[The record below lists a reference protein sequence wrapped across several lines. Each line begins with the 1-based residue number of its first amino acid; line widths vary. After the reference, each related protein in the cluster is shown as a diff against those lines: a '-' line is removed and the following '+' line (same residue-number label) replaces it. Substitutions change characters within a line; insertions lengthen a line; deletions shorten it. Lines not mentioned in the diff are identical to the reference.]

1 MKFNIDKK
9 NIKSFEYD
17 AVTGTLEILFQSGR
31 KYRYHEVSVNWLTK
45 LISSEADKVPSELSK
60 IYRYEEI

>member
-17 AVTGTLEILFQSGR
+17 SVTGTLEILFQSGR
-31 KYRYHEVSVNWLTK
+31 KYRYYEVSVNWLTK
-45 LISSEADKVPSELSK
+45 LIGSEADKVPNELSK
-60 IYRYEEI
+60 IYKYEEI

>member
-17 AVTGTLEILFQSGR
+17 AVTGILEILFQSGR
-31 KYRYHEVSVNWLTK
+31 KYKYYEFNVN
-45 LISSEADKVPSELSK
+45 
-60 IYRYEEI
+60 